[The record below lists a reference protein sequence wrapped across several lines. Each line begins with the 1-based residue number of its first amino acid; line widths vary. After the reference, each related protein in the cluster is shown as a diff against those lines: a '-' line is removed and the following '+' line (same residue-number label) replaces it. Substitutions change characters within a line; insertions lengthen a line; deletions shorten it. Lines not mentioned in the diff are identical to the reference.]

1 MAVCEDEFSGN
12 EASLSPSVYGFCGD
26 RKGVCELID
35 GVDFFGLRIDRLCEP
50 AAQPGDENSEV
61 VRELFTFYQALVYC
75 FFGLK
80 TGDAE
85 AYEIKR
91 VLPTRLD
98 NFEELLGG
106 VQLLSALLFG
116 REAKLRQ

>member
-1 MAVCEDEFSGN
+1 MLEPLVPS
-12 EASLSPSVYGFCGD
+12 ASAEVHLLVSPDCSVHEPFL
-26 RKGVCELID
+26 CELID
-35 GVDFFGLRIDRLCEP
+35 GVDFFGLCVDRLCEP

-61 VRELFTFYQALVYC
+61 IRELFTFYQALVYC

-85 AYEIKR
+85 TDEVKR
-91 VLPTRLD
+91 VLPVRLD
-98 NFEELLGG
+98 NLEELLGG